1 MGSRGLCNFIFNMLK
16 NNNRK
21 TTLSNYNSVHQKH
34 PSRDLVFFVARELL
48 AVTCEMQFPDQGWNP
63 GPLHWEH
70 RASDSGTPGRSPNAF
85 SIKNTN

>member
-1 MGSRGLCNFIFNMLK
+1 MGSRGLCNFIFHMLK
-16 NNNRK
+16 NNNK
-21 TTLSNYNSVHQKH
+21 KKTLSSYNSVHQKY
-34 PSRDLVFFVARELL
+34 PSRDLVFFEAHELL
-48 AVTCEMQFPDQGWNP
+48 AVVCEMQFPDQGWNP